1 MEIRIEP
8 RRTFDEINERIN
20 STYPFLKIERLSSL
34 HKTLDVQVKNENLGA
49 VYNPKKETTQ
59 NSLITVDDNTTVAD
73 LINLLKEKLHLHV
86 KVLRRS
92 NDLWIETS
100 LTNNWTLKKQN
111 MAGKQFNASSY

>member
-34 HKTLDVQVKNENLGA
+34 NKTLDVQVKNENLGA

-59 NSLITVDDNTTVAD
+59 NSLITVDDNTTV
-73 LINLLKEKLHLHV
+73 KEKLHLHV